1 MPTGTLTFNLPE
13 EQSDFNLASNASKW
27 YLIAWDMDQFLRN
40 KIRYPE
46 DTSDNK
52 GKSDEYYQTLQEVR
66 DALWENMNDR
76 GLDFDGNW

>member
-46 DTSDNK
+46 DTGDNK
-52 GKSDEYYQTLQEVR
+52 GKSDEYYQALQEVR
-66 DALWENMNDR
+66 DAFWENMNDR